1 MSISDQILLKYK
13 DEIKEIIGEGLHYAA
28 YSYFKKTGHK
38 YSIDVIA
45 DIDSN
50 IRRMMKR
57 MVKDMIAEDKDVK
70 KLYLNAMRSCELLE
84 SSSSSE
90 SGGSDQ
96 DESS

>member
-13 DEIKEIIGEGLHYAA
+13 DEIKEIIGEGLNYAA

-38 YSIDVIA
+38 YSIDVIS

>member
-1 MSISDQILLKYK
+1 MSISDQIILKYK

>member
-1 MSISDQILLKYK
+1 MSISDQILLKYS
-13 DEIKEIIGEGLHYAA
+13 DEIKEIITEGLNYAA
-28 YSYFKKTGHK
+28 YSYFKKAGHK
-38 YSIDVIA
+38 YSIDVIS

-57 MVKDMIAEDKDVK
+57 MVKDMIAEDPAVK

>member
-13 DEIKEIIGEGLHYAA
+13 DEIKEIITEGLNYAA
-28 YSYFKKTGHK
+28 YSYFKKNGHK
-38 YSIDVIA
+38 YSIDVIS

-57 MVKDMIAEDKDVK
+57 MVKQMIAEDPAVK
-70 KLYLNAMRSCELLE
+70 KLYVNAMRNCELME
-84 SSSSSE
+84 SSSSE
-90 SGGSDQ
+90 SGCSDQ